1 MRLRKVFCV
10 SNALVGCGMV
20 DSSKAKE
27 SLESRHRLPPA
38 VVSED
43 ELVEVDLELTAAY
56 AVVGANQPLLQV
68 ADGSVGQRH
77 DRWGTFV
84 QFRPQRLNAG
94 DMLETHPFQ
103 AAERFEPIG
112 VNGRTWGHVLH
123 KEVVDGVGLEVGD
136 DGHAEAPRG
145 FSSPLDGGQGERR
158 PTPLELAASS
168 DTRLGSADPRVVDL
182 DFAPQR
188 FASEVDHRSPK
199 LMEYHPSGF
208 VTSKPKLALEQQRR
222 DTALVGG
229 HQVGCPEPDG
239 QRRLRIMN
247 DGTRGQ
253 RDLVT
258 TGGALPAS
266 SSNQRVA
273 VTVGAAR
280 TDEPL
285 RPAAPSQVFLAGLF
299 GGEFNLKLLKGRRKG
314 RTWHSQIV
322 SLTTNLKQPDKQE
335 QANEKAL

>member
-103 AAERFEPIG
+103 AAER
-112 VNGRTWGHVLH
+112 L
-123 KEVVDGVGLEVGD
+123 
-136 DGHAEAPRG
+136 
-145 FSSPLDGGQGERR
+145 SP
-158 PTPLELAASS
+158 S
-168 DTRLGSADPRVVDL
+168 V
-182 DFAPQR
+182 
-188 FASEVDHRSPK
+188 
-199 LMEYHPSGF
+199 
-208 VTSKPKLALEQQRR
+208 
-222 DTALVGG
+222 
-229 HQVGCPEPDG
+229 
-239 QRRLRIMN
+239 
-247 DGTRGQ
+247 
-253 RDLVT
+253 
-258 TGGALPAS
+258 
-266 SSNQRVA
+266 
-273 VTVGAAR
+273 
-280 TDEPL
+280 
-285 RPAAPSQVFLAGLF
+285 
-299 GGEFNLKLLKGRRKG
+299 
-314 RTWHSQIV
+314 
-322 SLTTNLKQPDKQE
+322 
-335 QANEKAL
+335 